1 MEIKLNELEII
12 QKLDNI
18 IADLIA
24 DGLHDIAMNIELEKQ
39 KIAKKFNEAEANSQQ
54 IDIED
59 MIQEDQEDHDTTDPY
74 HPLYLDN
81 NQ

>member
-1 MEIKLNELEII
+1 MRLS
-12 QKLDNI
+12 
-18 IADLIA
+18 
-24 DGLHDIAMNIELEKQ
+24 
-39 KIAKKFNEAEANSQQ
+39 IAKKFNEAEANSQQ

>member
-1 MEIKLNELEII
+1 MNELEII
-12 QKLDNI
+12 QKLDSI

-39 KIAKKFNEAEANSQQ
+39 KIAKRFNEAEANSNQ

-59 MIQEDQEDHDTTDPY
+59 LINE
-74 HPLYLDN
+74 
-81 NQ
+81 

>member
-39 KIAKKFNEAEANSQQ
+39 KIAKQFNQAEANSQQ
-54 IDIED
+54 IDIEE
-59 MIQEDQEDHDTTDPY
+59 II
-74 HPLYLDN
+74 DN
-81 NQ
+81 E

>member
-1 MEIKLNELEII
+1 MNELEII

-39 KIAKKFNEAEANSQQ
+39 NIAKKFNQAEANSQQ

>member
-1 MEIKLNELEII
+1 MNELEII
-12 QKLDNI
+12 QKLDSI

-39 KIAKKFNEAEANSQQ
+39 KIARKFNEAEANSNQ

-59 MIQEDQEDHDTTDPY
+59 LINE
-74 HPLYLDN
+74 
-81 NQ
+81 